1 MVPDRSVWL
10 QRLAILARRFHTAML
25 RSFEEATVQLRSRSE
40 RLQRAHPGARLIQ
53 HAQRLDELELRLR
66 RALDSQLR
74 EASSQSEAMSLRT
87 ANLSERLRAAWLR
100 SLAAAQGRL
109 ELSARALQGVS
120 PLATLHRGFAILT
133 RGSDGTIIRQ
143 RAQLTIGDP
152 IEARVADGVIT
163 ALVTGTRES

>member
-1 MVPDRSVWL
+1 
-10 QRLAILARRFHTAML
+10 
-25 RSFEEATVQLRSRSE
+25 
-40 RLQRAHPGARLIQ
+40 
-53 HAQRLDELELRLR
+53 
-66 RALDSQLR
+66 
-74 EASSQSEAMSLRT
+74 
-87 ANLSERLRAAWLR
+87 LSERLRAAWLR